1 MSRGLQAHRA
11 CRAAVCHAL
20 LAAGAYILL
29 AASAGAHA
37 AEATPPPAVASPVSV
52 LSLLQVLFALL
63 IVLAAIALFAWLMRR
78 FGPGQ
83 GSAGGLLRV
92 VGGVMVGPKER
103 LVVVEVGETWLLL
116 GVAGSS
122 VTLVHSM
129 PRPPQAAPAPQP
141 GSSGAFRRVLG
152 QALGRA
158 RAGR

>member
-1 MSRGLQAHRA
+1 MRRAPQAHRA

-20 LAAGAYILL
+20 LCAGAL
-29 AASAGAHA
+29 AHA
-37 AEATPPPAVASPVSV
+37 ADANAPPAVTSPVSI

-63 IVLAAIALFAWLMRR
+63 IVLGAIGAFAWLMRR
-78 FGPGQ
+78 IGPGQ

-103 LVVVEVGETWLLL
+103 LVVVEIGETWLLL

-129 PRPPQAAPAPQP
+129 PKPPQMAPAPQAGP
-141 GSSGAFRRVLG
+141 SGAFQRLLG

-158 RAGR
+158 RPER

>member
-1 MSRGLQAHRA
+1 MSRGPQAHRA
-11 CRAAVCHAL
+11 CRAAACHALLSAGAL
-20 LAAGAYILL
+20 LAAGAV
-29 AASAGAHA
+29 AHA
-37 AEATPPPAVASPVSV
+37 AEATTPPAVASPVSV

-63 IVLAAIALFAWLMRR
+63 IVLAAIGLFAWLMRR

-83 GSAGGLLRV
+83 GSAGGLLKV

-129 PRPPQAAPAPQP
+129 PKPLQAASAPHP
-141 GSSGAFRRVLG
+141 GPSGAFQRLLG
-152 QALGRA
+152 QALGRV
-158 RAGR
+158 RPER

>member
-1 MSRGLQAHRA
+1 MSRGPQALRA
-11 CRAAVCHAL
+11 CRAAAGHAL
-20 LAAGAYILL
+20 LGAGAQVLL
-29 AASAGAHA
+29 ALSTVAQA
-37 AEATPPPAVASPVSV
+37 AEATTPAVASPVSV

-63 IVLAAIALFAWLMRR
+63 IVLAAIGAFAWLMRR
-78 FGPGQ
+78 FGPGH

-129 PRPPQAAPAPQP
+129 PKPPHAAPAAQP
-141 GSSGAFRRVLG
+141 GPSGAFQRLLG

-158 RAGR
+158 RPGS